1 MPSKIL
7 LLSKGIEIDILIQVY
22 VIALDKAQGVTFKG
36 GILLIWK
43 EKENISTNRLFFS
56 KALMHTCIENL
67 VHTFVRA
74 KQVKN
79 LLPLFGTLGKLFIFL
94 QSMPNNAHYCACEWA
109 QKMRSST

>member
-1 MPSKIL
+1 MAFF
-7 LLSKGIEIDILIQVY
+7 V
-22 VIALDKAQGVTFKG
+22 
-36 GILLIWK
+36 IWK

-67 VHTFVRA
+67 VHIFVRA

-109 QKMRSST
+109 QKMRSSTWKEYICSKVDISQCSKKWRKGAILQLM

>member
-79 LLPLFGTLGKLFIFL
+79 LLPLLGHSVNSLFFCNQCQI
-94 QSMPNNAHYCACEWA
+94 MPTIVLANGH
-109 QKMRSST
+109 KK